1 MITLFTYFFLH
12 DNFDWGV
19 GPMSLTD
26 DQRISC
32 RHVLSHG
39 LFHPV
44 DGNTNED
51 SVVKN
56 YFKSLSQSK
65 QVNRLNN

>member
-1 MITLFTYFFLH
+1 MTLSIYFFLQ
-12 DNFDWGV
+12 DNFDGGV

-26 DQRISC
+26 DQRISS

-39 LFHPV
+39 NFHPV
-44 DGNTNED
+44 DGSINED

-56 YFKSLSQSK
+56 YFKSLLQSK
-65 QVNRLNN
+65 QVNNLNH